1 MDDNTIRQAVQE
13 DLPAILALLGDD
25 EIAQT
30 RTAAAPTSDVEAA
43 FAEILVDDSN
53 ELWVI
58 AREGRPVAVLQLTF
72 IPGLS
77 RNGMRRAQVE
87 AVRVRRDLRGRGL
100 GGCLMRHVIDRAR
113 ERGCG
118 LLQLTTDLRRH
129 DAHRFYEGLGF
140 VASHVGMKLSLAD

>member
-43 FAEILVDDSN
+43 FAEILVDDNN

-100 GGCLMRHVIDRAR
+100 GCCLMRHVIDRAR

-129 DAHRFYEGLGF
+129 DAHRFYEALGF